1 MDSVTR
7 DTACLPL
14 GHRSRHF
21 VAIGV
26 AIARGSRLS
35 PSAWPSQT
43 FGMTITVLRPSPREV
58 LERQAVLHGYQDP
71 DPDHD
76 HLGLTIT
83 AGPQHRCKTVGG

>member
-1 MDSVTR
+1 
-7 DTACLPL
+7 
-14 GHRSRHF
+14 
-21 VAIGV
+21 
-26 AIARGSRLS
+26 
-35 PSAWPSQT
+35 
-43 FGMTITVLRPSPREV
+43 MTITVLRPSPREV